1 VTATQRFVASLR
13 RSILP
18 FWRLYHRPLRVLG
31 ELKVEANDLFERTG
45 NVLKLV
51 GDPYLARVYRLAA
64 QRFHL
69 EAWESSIQR
78 KLDVTEGVYEVIA
91 SQASSYRMEALELI
105 IVLLILFEIIWAF
118 IR

>member
-1 VTATQRFVASLR
+1 MA

-18 FWRLYHRPLRVLG
+18 FWRFYHRPLRILG

-78 KLDVTEGVYEVIA
+78 KLDLTEGVYQIIA
-91 SQASSYRMEALELI
+91 GQASSYRMEVLELI
-105 IVLLILFEIIWAF
+105 IVVLILFEIVWAF
-118 IR
+118 VRP